1 MLNISGEMEYIMSMG
16 RILGIHIYDTN
27 SLQALSI
34 NRGWTEEERMKMEKS
49 VLLTE
54 VKRYKNKESI
64 LLERNIQLRKKD
76 KQIQEK
82 EKLLM
87 KNRETLQM
95 KEKMLEERE
104 KLLQETKDKLE
115 QMAKESTMNQKQLK
129 DKDTQLEN
137 QIKLLREKETL
148 LEDTVKEVDSSKE
161 QLDTLRKELQDKSSK
176 LQEMMILLEQ
186 QESDISSQMSDFL
199 SGESCSSA
207 SAVSVPVAELRLVLL
222 GRTGCGK
229 SAAGNT
235 ILGREE
241 RRQAGASTVRQRSES
256 RQGEVAGRQ
265 VTVVDTPDWFCPGLS
280 LEELRQDVG
289 SCVRL
294 SAPGLHA
301 LLLVIPVK

>member
-1 MLNISGEMEYIMSMG
+1 MCVCFYTELFSLTGPRGIDEEYQYGSAVTLSCHLSPELSAVTMEIRWFKGTDCVCLYKNRQVTEG
-16 RILGIHIYDTN
+16 RGYEGRVSLFIEELQRGN
-27 SLQALSI
+27 VSLQIRDCTESDRGYYLCQVTNGDTTEERTVGVWALRI

-54 VKRYKNKESI
+54 AKRYKNKESI
-64 LLERNIQLRKKD
+64 LLERNIQLTKKD

-186 QESDISSQMSDFL
+186 QESDISSQM
-199 SGESCSSA
+199 
-207 SAVSVPVAELRLVLL
+207 
-222 GRTGCGK
+222 
-229 SAAGNT
+229 
-235 ILGREE
+235 
-241 RRQAGASTVRQRSES
+241 
-256 RQGEVAGRQ
+256 
-265 VTVVDTPDWFCPGLS
+265 
-280 LEELRQDVG
+280 
-289 SCVRL
+289 
-294 SAPGLHA
+294 
-301 LLLVIPVK
+301 